1 MALSAYLKGALREW
15 GYKPLLSLLQVSK
28 CSVSEPKL
36 IILSIEKKHSRSWW
50 SLWFI
55 QLLIISSGDAEMRSY
70 IIGLR
75 SPTCFTWM
83 QE

>member
-36 IILSIEKKHSRSWW
+36 IILSTEKST
-50 SLWFI
+50 
-55 QLLIISSGDAEMRSY
+55 AEAGGPCGSY
-70 IIGLR
+70 N
-75 SPTCFTWM
+75 C
-83 QE
+83 